1 MAKMFYKYVG
11 LGKRKTAVARVYM
24 NPGEGKIV
32 VNRRP
37 VNEFF
42 PTRALQTV
50 ASQAFE
56 VTGTVGKFDVNVR
69 VMGGGVTG
77 QAAAVRHA
85 ISTALLHVEGEE
97 FRSKLKEA
105 GLLTRDARKKE
116 PKKYGQPGA
125 RKRFQYS
132 KR

>member
-1 MAKMFYKYVG
+1 MAKTYYKYSG
-11 LGKRKTAVARVYM
+11 CGKRKTAVARVYM

-37 VNEFF
+37 VAEYF

-56 VTGTVGKFDVNVR
+56 ATGTTGKFDVNAR
-69 VMGGGVTG
+69 VVGGGVTG

-85 ISTALLHVEGEE
+85 ISEALLGVEGEE
-97 FRSKLKEA
+97 FRPKLKEA
-105 GLLTRDARKKE
+105 GFLTRDARRKE